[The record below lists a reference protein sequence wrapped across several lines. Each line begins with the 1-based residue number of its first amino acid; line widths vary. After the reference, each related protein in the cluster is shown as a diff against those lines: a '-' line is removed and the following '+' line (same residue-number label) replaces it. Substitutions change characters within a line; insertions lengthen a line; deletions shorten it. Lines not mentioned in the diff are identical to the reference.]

1 MKKREQIDMILESTI
16 FEYLDNQ
23 LYYQIDQA
31 DLEGL
36 LITELDDNLYYT
48 LNTNLRVNLLRYIKS
63 MVF

>member
-1 MKKREQIDMILESTI
+1 MKKREQIDMILESTM

-23 LYYQIDQA
+23 LYYQIDHA

-48 LNTNLRVNLLRYIKS
+48 LNTNLRVNLLRYIKN
-63 MVF
+63 MVL